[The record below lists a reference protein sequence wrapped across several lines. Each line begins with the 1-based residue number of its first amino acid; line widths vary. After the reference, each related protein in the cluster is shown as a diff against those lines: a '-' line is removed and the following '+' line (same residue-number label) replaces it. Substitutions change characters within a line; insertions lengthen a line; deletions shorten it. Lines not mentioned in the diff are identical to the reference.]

1 MSTYAESGIRDL
13 QDEIHA
19 STDTGVFMTVTAGD
33 STFQSQITGLLDS
46 GNFYH
51 AQELTHHIGREYY
64 RKLDKLGLTPTNMDE
79 LDSGFRPLTL
89 TGLYEAP

>member
-19 STDTGVFMTVTAGD
+19 STDTGVFMTVTAG
-33 STFQSQITGLLDS
+33 

-51 AQELTHHIGREYY
+51 AQELTNHIGREYY
-64 RKLDKLGLTPTNMDE
+64 RKLDQLGLTPTNMDE